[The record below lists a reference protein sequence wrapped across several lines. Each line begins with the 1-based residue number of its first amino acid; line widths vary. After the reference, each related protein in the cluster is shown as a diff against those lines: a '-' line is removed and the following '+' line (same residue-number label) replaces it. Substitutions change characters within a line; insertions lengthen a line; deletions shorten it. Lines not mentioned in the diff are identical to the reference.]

1 MKYFIHGKVLHFLFA
16 SLTIP
21 PLVVKAMK
29 IAFSL
34 MFVLSVGV
42 YAAGN
47 AQQITLDI
55 KNSSLKDVFKEIKQ
69 KSGYHFLYS
78 EEMIKTI
85 HVANL
90 QVADTEI
97 DKVMEMLSDRH
108 QFDYQIRGKNITI
121 TRAKNPNRSDP
132 LSGKAKKAMQRT
144 ISGKITDPNNQP
156 LEGVSVAVKGLNL
169 GTTSNDVGEFTLTI
183 NNQPGQLTLVFSMI
197 GYKTRE
203 VDITSSFVNVILEEE
218 ATTLE
223 DVVVVGYTSVKRS
236 SLTSSVVT
244 LQSEALT
251 ENVTHDLGSMLQGKA
266 AGLMVTNS
274 SGAPGSSA
282 QMRIRGVGTITAG
295 QSPLIVVDGIPGGTY
310 DPNDVENVTIL
321 KDVGSTAIYGA
332 DGANGVI
339 VITTKHGRRNQ
350 APEINFRTNIATT
363 NALFGRFKPMDGAEL
378 YDLWA
383 TWGIPNFESN
393 YPQSLRQQ
401 NYDWLNNTF
410 KQGHAQQYYA
420 SVSGGTENIS
430 YMASVNHFNQKG
442 TMPGTSY
449 RRSNIRMNFDVR
461 LAPTFDMSI
470 RMNMRENKTDNL
482 WSYTFSEM
490 AYRGIPWDNP
500 FNADGSPVDIS
511 GTPVADKTWYYANRQ
526 NPWHGMQYNYDRAGG
541 TDMNL
546 DIVFN
551 WQILPWLTATN
562 TTRLGRSQGWSKV
575 YYDARDASQT
585 WNGITQGSRVQDN
598 ATYPLGSYGNTTLLK
613 TDHRLGAH
621 HLAGLLGYVFDESQG
636 SYSFGATG
644 EQQPTGIDV
653 VSAGAASS
661 MRATGGYATPSA
673 GWSAFAQMNY
683 SFAEKYLATVSFR
696 ADANTRFAPGRR
708 VGYFPAASAGWLIS
722 NEDFLAGNDVLTFLK
737 LRGSYGL
744 TGNSSIGDFVY
755 LDAFSFSGVTYLG
768 APGAQPTRLANNNL
782 GWESAIM
789 ASAGIDFR
797 FFTWLD
803 GSIDVYKN
811 RNKDLLFA
819 APVAPSTG
827 FYSYTRNIGEVSN
840 KGIEF
845 ALNTINVNKHN
856 WKWTT
861 SFNIGFNKNTVEKL
875 PSDEPG
881 KPGTPI
887 MVGSADAARQRME
900 EGKELYGWYMQEWRG
915 VDPDNGDPLWTAE
928 DGGVTNDYVNAKVDW
943 LGSSP
948 NPKFSGGLQNTV
960 SFKGFSLG
968 ANIFFLYG
976 NTIYN
981 GARSSMDNDGR
992 QAQYN
997 QISLD
1002 NDLGWSRWQAPGD
1015 VATHPL
1021 PVYGGNKNSSAASSR
1036 FLEDGSFLR
1045 LRNVNI
1051 GYDFSRTLLRDLG
1064 VKNARVFLSGDN
1076 LLTLSK
1082 FSGADPETN
1091 LSSSGINS
1099 VAGSVDWIYPVNRTF
1114 SFGIELKF

>member
-1 MKYFIHGKVLHFLFA
+1 MQSK
-16 SLTIP
+16 LT
-21 PLVVKAMK
+21 LTC
-29 IAFSL
+29 L
-34 MFVLSVGV
+34 FVLLLSLSAYAQVTVRGV
-42 YAAGN
+42 VR
-47 AQQITLDI
+47 
-55 KNSSLKDVFKEIKQ
+55 S
-69 KSGYHFLYS
+69 
-78 EEMIKTI
+78 
-85 HVANL
+85 
-90 QVADTEI
+90 AD
-97 DKVMEMLSDRH
+97 D
-108 QFDYQIRGKNITI
+108 Q
-121 TRAKNPNRSDP
+121 
-132 LSGKAKKAMQRT
+132 
-144 ISGKITDPNNQP
+144 QP
-156 LEGVSVAVKGLNL
+156 LPGVSVVVKG
-169 GTTSNDVGEFTLTI
+169 TSVGAITDLDGNYSIPSVE
-183 NNQPGQLTLVFSMI
+183 QGSTLVFS
-197 GYKTRE
+197 
-203 VDITSSFVNVILEEE
+203 FVGMKSQEILVRNQSTINVTLAEE
-218 ATTLE
+218 TTGLDE
-223 DVVVVGYTSVKRS
+223 VVVIGYTSVTRS
-236 SLTSSVVT
+236 QLTSSAVT
-244 LQSEALT
+244 LQSEAIT
-251 ENVTHDLGSMLQGKA
+251 DNITHDLGSMLQGKV

-310 DPNDVENVTIL
+310 DPNDVENVTVL
-321 KDVGSTAIYGA
+321 KDVGATAIYGA

-350 APEINFRTNIATT
+350 APEITFRANVAVT

-378 YDLWA
+378 YNLWE

-393 YPQSLRQQ
+393 YPQSLRQE

-410 KQGHAQQYYA
+410 KQGNAQEYYA
-420 SVSGGTENIS
+420 SIRGGTQNTS

-449 RRSNIRMNFDVR
+449 NRNNIRMNFNVQVS
-461 LAPTFDMSI
+461 PTFDVGI

-500 FNADGSPVDIS
+500 FDENGNPVDIS

-526 NPWHGMQYNYDRAGG
+526 NPWHGMQYNYDRGGG
-541 TDMNL
+541 TGMNL
-546 DIVFN
+546 DLVFN

-562 TTRLGRSQGWSKV
+562 TTRLGRSQSWSKV

-585 WNGITQGSRVQDN
+585 WNGITQGSRVEDET
-598 ATYPLGSYGNTTLLK
+598 TYPLGSYGNTSLLK
-613 TDHRLGAH
+613 TSHRLGAH
-621 HLAGLLGYVFDESQG
+621 YLAGLLGYEFSKSDG
-636 SYSFGATG
+636 SYSFGAAAN
-644 EQQPTGIDV
+644 QQPKGMDV
-653 VSAGAASS
+653 VSTGSAES

-683 SFAEKYLATVSFR
+683 SFAEKYLATLSFR
-696 ADANTRFAPGRR
+696 ADASSRFAPGRR

-722 NEDFLAGNDVLTFLK
+722 NEDFLKENDIISYLK

-744 TGNSSIGDFVY
+744 TGNSNIGNFIY
-755 LDAFSFSGVTYLG
+755 LDAYTFSSVTYLG
-768 APGAQPTRLANNNL
+768 IPGAQPNRLANPDL

-789 ASAGIDFR
+789 ASAGIDFKL
-797 FFTWLD
+797 FKWLD
-803 GSIDVYKN
+803 GSIDIYKN
-811 RNKDLLFA
+811 LNKDLLFA

-840 KGIEF
+840 KGIELE
-845 ALNTINVNKHN
+845 LNTININNSN

-875 PSDEPG
+875 PSKEPG
-881 KPGTPI
+881 EPGTPI

-915 VDPDNGDPLWTAE
+915 VDPENGDPLWTDA
-928 DGGVTNDYVNAKVDW
+928 DGGVTNDYSKAKVDW

-948 NPKFSGGLQNTV
+948 NPKFSGGLQSTV

-968 ANIFFLYG
+968 ANIFFLCG
-976 NTIYN
+976 NKIYN

-1002 NDLGWSRWQAPGD
+1002 NGLGWSRWKKPGD
-1015 VATHPL
+1015 NATHPL
-1021 PVYGGNKNSSAASSR
+1021 PVYGGNKNSAAASSR

-1045 LRNVNI
+1045 VRNVNI

-1064 VKNARVFLSGDN
+1064 VSSARIFLSGDN

-1099 VAGSVDWIYPVNRTF
+1099 VAGNVNWIYPVNRTF
-1114 SFGIELKF
+1114 SLGIEVKF

>member
-1 MKYFIHGKVLHFLFA
+1 MQSKLK
-16 SLTIP
+16 LTC
-21 PLVVKAMK
+21 L
-29 IAFSL
+29 
-34 MFVLSVGV
+34 FVLLLSLSAYAQVTVRGV
-42 YAAGN
+42 VR
-47 AQQITLDI
+47 
-55 KNSSLKDVFKEIKQ
+55 S
-69 KSGYHFLYS
+69 
-78 EEMIKTI
+78 
-85 HVANL
+85 
-90 QVADTEI
+90 AD
-97 DKVMEMLSDRH
+97 D
-108 QFDYQIRGKNITI
+108 Q
-121 TRAKNPNRSDP
+121 
-132 LSGKAKKAMQRT
+132 
-144 ISGKITDPNNQP
+144 QP
-156 LEGVSVAVKGLNL
+156 LPGVSVVVKG
-169 GTTSNDVGEFTLTI
+169 SSVGAITDLDGNYSISGVE
-183 NNQPGQLTLVFSMI
+183 QGSTLVFS
-197 GYKTRE
+197 
-203 VDITSSFVNVILEEE
+203 FVGMKSQEILVRNQGTINVTLAEE
-218 ATTLE
+218 TTGLDE
-223 DVVVVGYTSVKRS
+223 VVVIGYTSVTRS
-236 SLTSSVVT
+236 QLTSSAVT
-244 LQSEALT
+244 LQSDAIT
-251 ENVTHDLGSMLQGKA
+251 DNVTHDLGSMLQGKV

-310 DPNDVENVTIL
+310 DPNDVENVTVL
-321 KDVGSTAIYGA
+321 KDVGATAIYGA

-350 APEINFRTNIATT
+350 APEVTFRANVAVT

-378 YDLWA
+378 YDLWQ

-393 YPQSLRQQ
+393 YPQSLRQE

-410 KQGHAQQYYA
+410 KQGNAQEYYA
-420 SVSGGTENIS
+420 SVRGGTQNTS
-430 YMASVNHFNQKG
+430 YMASVNHYNQKG

-449 RRSNIRMNFDVR
+449 NRNNIRMNFNVQVSPTVDVG
-461 LAPTFDMSI
+461 I
-470 RMNMRENKTDNL
+470 RMNMRENKTENL

-500 FNADGSPVDIS
+500 FDESGNPIDIS

-526 NPWHGMQYNYDRAGG
+526 NPWHGMQYNYNRNGG
-541 TDMNL
+541 TGMNL
-546 DIVFN
+546 DLVFN
-551 WQILPWLTATN
+551 WQILPWLTASN
-562 TTRLGRSQGWSKV
+562 TTRLGRSQSWSKV

-585 WNGITQGSRVQDN
+585 WNGITQGSRVEDE

-613 TDHRLGAH
+613 SSHRLGAH
-621 HLAGLLGYVFDESQG
+621 YLAGLLGYEFSKSDG
-636 SYSFGATG
+636 NYSFGAAANR
-644 EQQPTGIDV
+644 QPKGMDV
-653 VSAGAASS
+653 VSTGSAES
-661 MRATGGYATPSA
+661 MRATGGYATPGA

-683 SFAEKYLATVSFR
+683 SYAEKYLATLSFR
-696 ADANTRFAPGRR
+696 ADASSRFAPGRR
-708 VGYFPAASAGWLIS
+708 VGYFPAASAGWLVS
-722 NEDFLAGNDVLTFLK
+722 NEDFLKGNDVLSYLK

-744 TGNSSIGDFVY
+744 TGNSNIGNFIY
-755 LDAFSFSGVTYLG
+755 LDAYTFSSVTYLG
-768 APGAQPTRLANNNL
+768 IPGAQPNRLANPDL

-789 ASAGIDFR
+789 ASAGVDFKL
-797 FFTWLD
+797 FKWLD
-803 GSIDVYKN
+803 GSIDIYKN
-811 RNKDLLFA
+811 LNKDLLFA

-840 KGIEF
+840 KGIELE
-845 ALNTINVNKHN
+845 LNTLNINNDN
-856 WKWTT
+856 WKWTS

-875 PSDEPG
+875 PSKEPG
-881 KPGTPI
+881 QPGTPI

-915 VDPDNGDPLWTAE
+915 VDPENGDPLWTDA
-928 DGGVTNDYVNAKVDW
+928 DGGVTNDYSKAKVDW

-997 QISLD
+997 QVSLD
-1002 NDLGWSRWQAPGD
+1002 NGLGWTRWEKPGD
-1015 VATHPL
+1015 NATHPL
-1021 PVYGGNKNSSAASSR
+1021 PVYGGNKNSAAASSR

-1045 LRNVNI
+1045 VRNVNF

-1064 VKNARVFLSGDN
+1064 VSSARIFLSGDN

-1082 FSGADPETN
+1082 FSGADPETD

-1099 VAGSVDWIYPVNRTF
+1099 VAGNVNWIYPVNRTF
-1114 SFGIELKF
+1114 SLGIEVKF